1 MIKLFNS
8 MNAPSDYFRHSM
20 QTPRGPNF
28 IDFANDTRND
38 ANSKEHRHCKDNST
52 VERLAEIK
60 ASQTPYIDSLKAY
73 FIPNSNILDD
83 VTKVYKSVNNDYKNR
98 IHIVKQYYIDLG
110 DEIQTRGDV
119 DDIWNP
125 QITVVKQEKAIY
137 DASNAETISLLKN
150 YNATILPGAM
160 ATNDLAA
167 TNATAAGDLLNVFGK
182 ANAKSKT
189 NYYSTIQLQNDML
202 KNQMQDMRNSSL
214 TNFKQS
220 NFKNASVLWF
230 SGIKFWLFII
240 YYILLFIIFILAF
253 YKKTRFDFI
262 IQLVILGIFVVFP
275 FIISLIEMYIY
286 NSWNFL
292 YSIMTGT
299 PYAKFDYYNSMRN
312 GGVAN
317 INQNVNPE
325 DLRKPRPI
333 MTDYV
338 KQKITDTVLYVANA
352 SANAFK

>member
-1 MIKLFNS
+1 
-8 MNAPSDYFRHSM
+8 M

-28 IDFANDTRND
+28 FDIANNTRND
-38 ANSKEHRHCKDNST
+38 ANSKKHEYCKDNST
-52 VERLAEIK
+52 VDRLAEIK
-60 ASQTPYIDSLKAY
+60 ASQQPYIDALKSY

-98 IHIVKQYYIDLG
+98 INIVKQYYIDLG

-119 DDIWNP
+119 DNIWNP

-137 DASNAETISLLKN
+137 DASNAETISVLKN

-167 TNATAAGDLLNVFGK
+167 TTATEAGDLLNVFGK

-189 NYYSTIQLQNDML
+189 NYYSTITLQNDML

-220 NFKNASVLWF
+220 NYKNASVLWF
-230 SGIKFWLFII
+230 SGIKYWLFII
-240 YYILLFIIFILAF
+240 YYILLFIILILAF

-262 IQLVILGIFVVFP
+262 IQLVILGLFVVFP
-275 FIISLIEMYIY
+275 FIISLIEIYIY
-286 NSWNFL
+286 NSWKFL
-292 YSIMTGT
+292 HSIMTGT
-299 PYAKFDYYNSMRN
+299 PYVKFDYYNSIRN
-312 GGVAN
+312 GDVTN
-317 INQNVNPE
+317 INQNINPE

-333 MTDYV
+333 ISDYLKKNV
-338 KQKITDTVLYVANA
+338 ADTVLYVANA
-352 SANAFK
+352 SANAFG